1 MVEGEILGKMEEKIY
16 LDRNENNYGPAP
28 LCFEV
33 LKKADYTKLS
43 CYTKSFTSGIKSIL
57 SERIAREVNL
67 PENRVLLGYGAEDLL
82 KQAILCY
89 LNKDEKLL
97 IPAYSW
103 WYYKKLASEAGGQN
117 VEYPLIEGEDSFYY
131 DIDKIVDIYKKE
143 KPKAV
148 LISSPNN
155 PTGNSI
161 SLDDLK
167 ILLKEL
173 RDSVVIFDQAYAFE
187 GFNNH
192 LQEMLRNNPNLILVR
207 TFSKYY
213 ALAGMRIGFA
223 LIGDNIQ
230 KLTQMTNR
238 YLGFNRLSE
247 EVALAALDSPDYYK
261 SIAEKMRQDKEL
273 YYSELGKLKGFKVF
287 KSDAN
292 FILVKIPKE
301 IYKSLKEF
309 LDGRGLIIKFMNEE
323 LLNSHLRITLG
334 TQEQNLA
341 VINSIKEFTEKQT
354 G

>member
-1 MVEGEILGKMEEKIY
+1 MEQKVY

-33 LKKADYTKLS
+33 LKNADSSKLS
-43 CYTKSFTSGIKSIL
+43 CYTKSFSSGVKSIL
-57 SERIAREVNL
+57 SERLAKEVNL

-97 IPAYSW
+97 IPSYSW
-103 WYYKKLASEAGGQN
+103 WYYKELASEAGGKN
-117 VEYPLIEGEDSFYY
+117 VEYPLDEGEDSFHYNLE
-131 DIDKIVDIYKKE
+131 KLVDIYKNE

-161 SLDDLK
+161 SLTDLK
-167 ILLKEL
+167 KLLVEL
-173 RDSVVIFDQAYAFE
+173 RESIVIFDQAYAFE
-187 GFNNH
+187 GFNDH
-192 LQEMLRNNPNLILVR
+192 IEVLLKDNPNLIIVR

-223 LIGDNIQ
+223 MIGENIQ
-230 KLTQMTNR
+230 KLTRMTNR

-247 EVALAALDSPDYYK
+247 EVAIAALDSPDYYK
-261 SIAEKMRQDKEL
+261 SISEKMRQDKEL

-292 FILVKIPKE
+292 FLLVKIPKE
-301 IYKSLKEF
+301 IYKDLKEF
-309 LDGRGLIIKFMNEE
+309 MNSKGLIIKFMNEE

-334 TQEQNLA
+334 TQEQNCL
-341 VINSIKEFTEKQT
+341 VIQAIKEFVQNHSN
-354 G
+354 

>member
-1 MVEGEILGKMEEKIY
+1 MEQKIY

-33 LKKADYTKLS
+33 LKRADYSKLS
-43 CYTKSFTSGIKSIL
+43 CYTKVFSSGVKSIL
-57 SERIAREVNL
+57 SERLAMEVNL
-67 PENRVLLGYGAEDLL
+67 TERSVLLGYGAEELL

-89 LNKDEKLL
+89 LDKDEKLL

-103 WYYKKLASEAGGQN
+103 WYYKELASEAGGKN
-117 VEYPLIEGEDSFYY
+117 VEYPLDEGEDSFHYNL
-131 DIDKIVDIYKKE
+131 DELVRLYKKE

-161 SLDDLK
+161 SLSDLK
-167 ILLKEL
+167 KLLAELKE
-173 RDSVVIFDQAYAFE
+173 SIVIFDQAYAFD
-187 GFNNH
+187 GFNDH
-192 LQEMLRNNPNLILVR
+192 LEILLKDNPNLILIR

-213 ALAGMRIGFA
+213 ALAGLRIGFA

-230 KLTQMTNR
+230 KLSRLTNR

-247 EVALAALDSPDYYK
+247 EVAIAALDSPEYYK
-261 SIAEKMRQDKEL
+261 SIAEKMRMDKEL

-292 FILVKIPKE
+292 FVLVKIPKD
-301 IYKSLKEF
+301 IYKDLKEF
-309 LDGRGLIIKFMNEE
+309 LTSRGLIIKFMNEE

-334 TQEQNLA
+334 TEEQNRA
-341 VINSIKEFTEKQT
+341 VINSIKEFVENRRS
-354 G
+354 

>member
-1 MVEGEILGKMEEKIY
+1 MEQKIF

-33 LKKADYTKLS
+33 LKQADYSKIS
-43 CYTKSFTSGIKSIL
+43 CYTKVYASGIKSIL
-57 SERIAREVNL
+57 SERLAKDVNL
-67 PENRVLLGYGAEDLL
+67 PENRVLLGYGAEELL

-89 LNKDEKLL
+89 LGKDEKLL

-103 WYYKKLASEAGGQN
+103 WYYKELASEAGGKN
-117 VEYPLIEGEDSFYY
+117 IEYPMDEGSDSYHYNLTKMIE
-131 DIDKIVDIYKKE
+131 IYKKE

-161 SLDDLK
+161 SFNDFK
-167 ILLKEL
+167 KLLAEL
-173 RDSVVIFDQAYAFE
+173 NKSIIIFDQAYAFE
-187 GFNNH
+187 GFNDQ
-192 LQEMLRNNPNLILVR
+192 LDGLLEDNPNLIIIR

-213 ALAGMRIGFA
+213 ALAGLRIGFA
-223 LIGDNIQ
+223 LIGENIKQ
-230 KLTQMTNR
+230 LTKLTNR

-247 EVALAALDSPDYYK
+247 EVAIAALDSPEYYK
-261 SIAEKMRQDKEL
+261 SISDKMKMDKEL
-273 YYSELGKLKGFKVF
+273 YYSELGKLEGFIVY

-301 IYKSLKEF
+301 IYSDLKVFMNEK
-309 LDGRGLIIKFMNEE
+309 GLIIKFMNEE

-334 TQEQNLA
+334 TQEQNRA
-341 VINSIKEFTEKQT
+341 VINAIKDFASNRHI
-354 G
+354 

>member
-1 MVEGEILGKMEEKIY
+1 MEHIVY

-33 LKKADYTKLS
+33 LKNADYSKLS
-43 CYTKSFTSGIKSIL
+43 CYTKSFSSGVKSIL
-57 SERIAREVNL
+57 SERLAKEVNL
-67 PENRVLLGYGAEDLL
+67 PESRVLLGYGAEDLL

-97 IPAYSW
+97 IPSYSW
-103 WYYKKLASEAGGQN
+103 WYYKELASEAGGKN
-117 VEYPLIEGEDSFYY
+117 VEYPLDEGEDSFHYNLE
-131 DIDKIVDIYKKE
+131 KLVDIYKKE

-161 SLDDLK
+161 SLTDLK
-167 ILLKEL
+167 KLLVEL
-173 RDSVVIFDQAYAFE
+173 RESIVIFDQAYAFE
-187 GFNNH
+187 GFNDH
-192 LQEMLRNNPNLILVR
+192 IEVLLKDNPNLIIVR

-223 LIGDNIQ
+223 MIGENIQ
-230 KLTQMTNR
+230 KLTRMTNR

-247 EVALAALDSPDYYK
+247 EVAIAALDSPDYYK
-261 SIAEKMRQDKEL
+261 SISEKMRQDKEL

-301 IYKSLKEF
+301 IYKDLKDF
-309 LDGRGLIIKFMNEE
+309 MNNKGLIIKFMNEE

-334 TQEQNLA
+334 TQEQNCL
-341 VINSIKEFTEKQT
+341 VIQAIKEFVQNHSN
-354 G
+354 

>member
-1 MVEGEILGKMEEKIY
+1 MEHKVY

-33 LKKADYTKLS
+33 LKKADYSKLS
-43 CYTKSFTSGIKSIL
+43 CYTKVFSSGVKSIL
-57 SERIAREVNL
+57 SERLAKEVNL
-67 PENRVLLGYGAEDLL
+67 TEKSVLLGYGAEELL

-89 LNKDEKLL
+89 LDKDEKLL

-103 WYYKKLASEAGGQN
+103 WYYKELASEAGGKN
-117 VEYPLIEGEDSFYY
+117 VEYPLDEGEDSFHYNL
-131 DIDKIVDIYKKE
+131 DKLIDLYKKE
-143 KPKAV
+143 KPRAV

-161 SLDDLK
+161 SLPDLK
-167 ILLKEL
+167 KLLVEL
-173 RDSVVIFDQAYAFE
+173 RESIVIFDQAYAFD
-187 GFNNH
+187 GFNDH
-192 LQEMLRNNPNLILVR
+192 LETLLKENPNLILIR

-213 ALAGMRIGFA
+213 ALAGLRIGFA

-230 KLTQMTNR
+230 KLSRMTNR

-247 EVALAALDSPDYYK
+247 EVAIAALDSPEYYK
-261 SIAEKMRQDKEL
+261 SISDKMKNDKEL
-273 YYSELGKLKGFKVF
+273 YYSELGKLKGFKTF

-301 IYKSLKEF
+301 IYKDLKEF
-309 LDGRGLIIKFMNEE
+309 LNNRGLIIKFMNEE

-334 TQEQNLA
+334 TEEQNRA
-341 VINSIKEFTEKQT
+341 VINSIKEFVENRRN
-354 G
+354 

>member
-1 MVEGEILGKMEEKIY
+1 MGQKIY

-28 LCFEV
+28 LCYEV
-33 LKKADYTKLS
+33 LKNADYTKLS
-43 CYTKSFTSGIKSIL
+43 CYTKVFASGVKSIL
-57 SERIAREVNL
+57 SERLAKEVNL

-89 LNKDEKLL
+89 LGKDEKLL

-103 WYYKKLASEAGGQN
+103 WYYKELASEAGGKN
-117 VEYPLIEGEDSFYY
+117 VEYPMIEGEDSFYY
-131 DIDKIVDIYKKE
+131 DLDRMIDLYNKE

-155 PTGNSI
+155 PTGNSLTL
-161 SLDDLK
+161 SDLK
-167 ILLKEL
+167 KLLAYL
-173 RDSVVIFDQAYAFE
+173 RETIVIFDQAYAFE
-187 GFNNH
+187 GFNDH
-192 LQEMLRNNPNLILVR
+192 IEVLLKDNPNLIIVR

-223 LIGDNIQ
+223 LIGENIQ
-230 KLTQMTNR
+230 KLTRMTNR

-247 EVALAALDSPDYYK
+247 EVAIAALDSPDYYR
-261 SIAEKMRQDKEL
+261 SVSEKMSQDKEL
-273 YYSELGKLKGFKVF
+273 YYSELGKMKGFKVF

-301 IYKSLKEF
+301 IYKDLKDF
-309 LDGRGLIIKFMNEE
+309 MNSKGLIIKFMNEE

-334 TQEQNLA
+334 TQEQNRL
-341 VINSIKEFTEKQT
+341 VIQAIKEFAENRSN
-354 G
+354 

>member
-1 MVEGEILGKMEEKIY
+1 MEQKVY

-33 LKKADYTKLS
+33 LKNADSSKLS
-43 CYTKSFTSGIKSIL
+43 CYTKSFSSGVKSIL
-57 SERIAREVNL
+57 SERLAKEVNL
-67 PENRVLLGYGAEDLL
+67 PESRVLLGYGAEDLL

-97 IPAYSW
+97 IPSYSW
-103 WYYKKLASEAGGQN
+103 WYYKELASEAGGKN
-117 VEYPLIEGEDSFYY
+117 VEYPLDEGEDSFHYNLE
-131 DIDKIVDIYKKE
+131 KLVDIYKNE

-161 SLDDLK
+161 SLTDLK
-167 ILLKEL
+167 KLLVEL
-173 RDSVVIFDQAYAFE
+173 RESIVIFDQAYAFD
-187 GFNNH
+187 GFNDYIEV
-192 LQEMLRNNPNLILVR
+192 LLKDNPNLIIVR

-223 LIGDNIQ
+223 LIGENIQ
-230 KLTQMTNR
+230 KLTRMTNR

-247 EVALAALDSPDYYK
+247 EVAIAALDSPDYYK
-261 SIAEKMRQDKEL
+261 SISEKMRQDKEL

-292 FILVKIPKE
+292 FLLVKIPKE
-301 IYKSLKEF
+301 IYKELKEF
-309 LDGRGLIIKFMNEE
+309 MNSKGLIIKFMNEE

-334 TQEQNLA
+334 TQEQNCL
-341 VINSIKEFTEKQT
+341 VIQAIKEFVQNHSN
-354 G
+354 

>member
-1 MVEGEILGKMEEKIY
+1 MEHKVY

-33 LKKADYTKLS
+33 LKNADSSKLS
-43 CYTKSFTSGIKSIL
+43 CYTKSFSSGVKGIL
-57 SERIAREVNL
+57 SERLAKEVNL
-67 PENRVLLGYGAEDLL
+67 PESRVLLGYGAEDLL

-97 IPAYSW
+97 IPSYSW
-103 WYYKKLASEAGGQN
+103 WYYKELASEAGGKN
-117 VEYPLIEGEDSFYY
+117 VEYPLDEGEDSFHYNLA
-131 DIDKIVDIYKKE
+131 KLVDIYKKE

-161 SLDDLK
+161 SLTDLK
-167 ILLKEL
+167 KLLVEL
-173 RDSVVIFDQAYAFE
+173 RKSVVIFDQAYAFE
-187 GFNNH
+187 GFNDH
-192 LQEMLRNNPNLILVR
+192 IEVLLKDNPNLIIVR

-223 LIGDNIQ
+223 LIGENIQ
-230 KLTQMTNR
+230 KLSQLTNR

-247 EVALAALDSPDYYK
+247 EIAIAALDSPDYYK
-261 SIAEKMRQDKEL
+261 SISDRMKNDKQL
-273 YYSELGKLKGFKVF
+273 YHSELGKLKGFKVF

-301 IYKSLKEF
+301 IYKDLKEYMNSK
-309 LDGRGLIIKFMNEE
+309 GLIIKFMNEE

-334 TQEQNLA
+334 TQEQNRL
-341 VINSIKEFTEKQT
+341 VIQAIKEFAENRSN
-354 G
+354 

>member
-1 MVEGEILGKMEEKIY
+1 MEQKIY

-33 LKKADYTKLS
+33 LKKADYSKLS
-43 CYTKSFTSGIKSIL
+43 CYTKVFSSGVKSIL
-57 SERIAREVNL
+57 SERLAKEVNL
-67 PENRVLLGYGAEDLL
+67 TEKSVLLGYGAEELL

-89 LNKDEKLL
+89 LDKDEKLL

-103 WYYKKLASEAGGQN
+103 WYYKELASEAGGKN
-117 VEYPLIEGEDSFYY
+117 VEYPLDEGEDSFHYNL
-131 DIDKIVDIYKKE
+131 DKLIDLYTKE

-161 SLDDLK
+161 SLPDLIK
-167 ILLKEL
+167 LLAEL
-173 RDSVVIFDQAYAFE
+173 RESIVIFDQAYAFD
-187 GFNNH
+187 GFNDH
-192 LQEMLRNNPNLILVR
+192 LETLLKDNPNLILIR

-213 ALAGMRIGFA
+213 ALAGLRIGFA

-230 KLTQMTNR
+230 KLSRMTNR

-247 EVALAALDSPDYYK
+247 EVAIAALDSSEYYK
-261 SIAEKMRQDKEL
+261 SIAEKMRMDKEL
-273 YYSELGKLKGFKVF
+273 YYSELEKLKGFKVF

-292 FILVKIPKE
+292 FVLVKIAKD
-301 IYKSLKEF
+301 IYKDLKEF
-309 LDGRGLIIKFMNEE
+309 LTSRGLIIKFMNEE

-334 TQEQNLA
+334 TEEQNRA
-341 VINSIKEFTEKQT
+341 VINSIREFAENRRS
-354 G
+354 

>member
-1 MVEGEILGKMEEKIY
+1 MEQKIF

-33 LKKADYTKLS
+33 LKRADYSKLS
-43 CYTKSFTSGIKSIL
+43 CYTKVYASGIKSIL
-57 SERIAREVNL
+57 SERLAKDVNL
-67 PENRVLLGYGAEDLL
+67 PENRVLLGYGAEELL

-89 LNKDEKLL
+89 LGKDEKLL

-103 WYYKKLASEAGGQN
+103 WYYKELASEAGGKN
-117 VEYPLIEGEDSFYY
+117 VEYPMEEGSDSYY
-131 DIDKIVDIYKKE
+131 YNLTKMVEIYKKE

-161 SLDDLK
+161 SFSDLK
-167 ILLKEL
+167 NLLDEL
-173 RDSVVIFDQAYAFE
+173 RESVVIFDQAYAFE
-187 GFNNH
+187 GFNDH
-192 LQEMLRNNPNLILVR
+192 LDRLLIENPNLIIIR

-213 ALAGMRIGFA
+213 ALAGLRIGFA
-223 LIGDNIQ
+223 LIGENIH
-230 KLTQMTNR
+230 KLSKLTNR

-247 EVALAALDSPDYYK
+247 EVAIAALDSPDYYK
-261 SIAEKMRQDKEL
+261 TIAGMMQKDKEL
-273 YYSELGKLKGFKVF
+273 YYSELGKIEGFKVF

-301 IYKSLKEF
+301 IYKDLKEF
-309 LDGRGLIIKFMNEE
+309 MNGKGLIIKFMNEE

-334 TQEQNLA
+334 TQEQNRA
-341 VINSIKEFTEKQT
+341 VINAIKEFTETKRRS
-354 G
+354 

>member
-1 MVEGEILGKMEEKIY
+1 MEQKVY

-33 LKKADYTKLS
+33 LKKADAQKLS
-43 CYTKSFTSGIKSIL
+43 CYTKAYSSGIKSIL
-57 SERIAREVNL
+57 SERLAKEVNL
-67 PENRVLLGYGAEDLL
+67 PEKRVLLGYGAEDLL

-89 LNKDEKLL
+89 LGIGEKLL
-97 IPAYSW
+97 IPSYSW
-103 WYYKKLASEAGGQN
+103 WYYKELASEAGGLN
-117 VEYPLIEGEDSFYY
+117 IEYPMDEGEDSFHYNL
-131 DIDKIVDIYKKE
+131 DKMIELYKKE

-161 SLDDLK
+161 SLPDLK
-167 ILLKEL
+167 KLLVEL
-173 RDSVVIFDQAYAFE
+173 RESIVIFDQAYAFD
-187 GFNNH
+187 GFNQH
-192 LQEMLRNNPNLILVR
+192 LERLLAENPNLILIR

-213 ALAGMRIGFA
+213 ALAGLRIGFA

-230 KLTQMTNR
+230 KFTKMTNR
-238 YLGFNRLSE
+238 YLGFNRISE
-247 EVALAALDSPDYYK
+247 EVAIAALDSPDYYK
-261 SIAEKMRQDKEL
+261 DISEKMRQDKEL
-273 YYSELGKLKGFKVF
+273 YFNELNKIKGFKVF

-301 IYKSLKEF
+301 IYKDLKEF
-309 LDGRGLIIKFMNEE
+309 LNAKGLIIKFMNEE

-341 VINSIKEFTEKQT
+341 VVKAIKEFAQKRSI
-354 G
+354 

>member
-1 MVEGEILGKMEEKIY
+1 MEPKVY

-33 LKKADYTKLS
+33 LKNADYSKLS
-43 CYTKSFTSGIKSIL
+43 CYTKSFASGVKSIL
-57 SERIAREVNL
+57 SERLAREVQL
-67 PENRVLLGYGAEDLL
+67 PESRILLGYGAEDLL

-89 LNKDEKLL
+89 LNKDDKLL
-97 IPAYSW
+97 IPSYSW
-103 WYYKKLASEAGGQN
+103 WYYKQLASEAQGKN
-117 VEYPLIEGEDSFYY
+117 VEYPLEEGADSFHYN
-131 DIDKIVDIYKKE
+131 VDRMVEIYKTE

-161 SLDDLK
+161 TLADLK
-167 ILLKEL
+167 RLLTEL
-173 RDSVVIFDQAYAFE
+173 SDSIVIFDQAYAFD
-187 GFNNH
+187 GFN
-192 LQEMLRNNPNLILVR
+192 LELETLLKENPNLILIR

-223 LIGDNIQ
+223 LIGENIKQ
-230 KLTQMTNR
+230 LPKLNNR

-247 EVALAALDSPDYYK
+247 EVAIAALDSPDYYK
-261 SIAEKMRQDKEL
+261 SIANKMNQDKEL
-273 YYSELGKLKGFKVF
+273 YYSELSKINGFKVF

-301 IYKSLKEF
+301 IYSDLKTF
-309 LDGRGLIIKFMNEE
+309 LNGKGLIIKFMNEE

-334 TQEQNLA
+334 TQEQNQA
-341 VINSIKEFTEKQT
+341 VINAIKEFSENRRS
-354 G
+354 

>member
-1 MVEGEILGKMEEKIY
+1 MDQKIY

-28 LCFEV
+28 RCFEI
-33 LKKADYTKLS
+33 LKNADYTKLS
-43 CYTKSFTSGIKSIL
+43 CYTKVFASGVKSIL
-57 SERIAREVNL
+57 SERLAKEVNL

-89 LNKDEKLL
+89 LGKDEKLL

-103 WYYKKLASEAGGQN
+103 WYYKELASEAGGKN
-117 VEYPLIEGEDSFYY
+117 VEYPMIEGEDSFYY
-131 DIDKIVDIYKKE
+131 NLDIMVELYKKE

-155 PTGNSI
+155 PTGNSL
-161 SLDDLK
+161 SLSDLK
-167 ILLKEL
+167 KLLAEL
-173 RDSVVIFDQAYAFE
+173 RETVVIFDQAYAFE
-187 GFNNH
+187 GFNDH
-192 LQEMLRNNPNLILVR
+192 IEVLLKDNPNLIIVR

-223 LIGDNIQ
+223 LIGENIQ
-230 KLTQMTNR
+230 KLTRMTNR

-247 EVALAALDSPDYYK
+247 EVAIAALDSPDYYK
-261 SIAEKMRQDKEL
+261 GISEKMRQDKEL

-301 IYKSLKEF
+301 IYKDLKEF
-309 LDGRGLIIKFMNEE
+309 MNSKGLIIKFMNEE

-334 TQEQNLA
+334 TQEQNRL
-341 VINSIKEFTEKQT
+341 VIQAIKEFAENRVN
-354 G
+354 